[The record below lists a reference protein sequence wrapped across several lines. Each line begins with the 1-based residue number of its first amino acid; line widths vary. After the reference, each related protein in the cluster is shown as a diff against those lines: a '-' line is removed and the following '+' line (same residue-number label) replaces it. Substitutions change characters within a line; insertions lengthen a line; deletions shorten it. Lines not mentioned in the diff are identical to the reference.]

1 MIHDTTNQQ
10 DPEPNVK
17 QDWPAYNVEGGDHG
31 DVCCYADDTT
41 LSMSDTDPTRL
52 SAKLSRKYK
61 EVAKF
66 MVDNKLKL
74 NDEKTH
80 LLVMGP
86 NNCQTTEQVRITT
99 PTDIIRPTSCEKL
112 LGCYISK
119 DMTWAE
125 YIKVNKE
132 NLMKSLN
139 MRLRAVRKIRYLTN
153 FKNRKMIAEGIFMS
167 KLSYLIALWGGCG
180 IGLKRSLQAIQNK
193 AAQAVTRGD
202 WSAPSKELLRQCGWL
217 SVNQLIFYHSVL
229 LVYKVKQRT
238 HPRYLHIMH
247 NSWTYPY
254 LTRQAETGLIRVIN
268 KPKPKTALD
277 GGQQTTSTNFH

>member
-1 MIHDTTNQQ
+1 
-10 DPEPNVK
+10 
-17 QDWPAYNVEGGDHG
+17 
-31 DVCCYADDTT
+31 
-41 LSMSDTDPTRL
+41 
-52 SAKLSRKYK
+52 
-61 EVAKF
+61 
-66 MVDNKLKL
+66 
-74 NDEKTH
+74 
-80 LLVMGP
+80 
-86 NNCQTTEQVRITT
+86 
-99 PTDIIRPTSCEKL
+99 
-112 LGCYISK
+112 
-119 DMTWAE
+119 
-125 YIKVNKE
+125 
-132 NLMKSLN
+132 MKSLN

-153 FKNRKMIAEGIFMS
+153 FKNRKMIAEGLFMS

-229 LVYKVKQRT
+229 LVYKVKQSK

-268 KPKPKTALD
+268 KPKLELAKNSFRWRAANYFNKLPLD
-277 GGQQTTSTNFH
+277 IRTCSKSEEFKVKVKPWILGNVDT